1 MVRVPLPPPTSDLI
15 NAVCPGTRV
24 DGAQPGTGTTDA
36 LLDPVWGPAEALAIG
51 YAADPEVRFR
61 ASTGGVLTA
70 LGQFL
75 LNSERV
81 SFVLHVSAS
90 TTDPMRTV
98 PRLSFDSAAVL
109 EGQGRGTARLPHWS
123 TFALSST
130 EQSRSH

>member
-1 MVRVPLPPPTSDLI
+1 MVRVPLPPPTIDLI
-15 NAVCPGTRV
+15 NAICPGTRV
-24 DGAQPGTGTTDA
+24 GGPEPGTRTTEA

-51 YAADPEVRFR
+51 YAADPAVRYR

-81 SFVLHVSAS
+81 SFVLHVGAS
-90 TTDPMRTV
+90 TTRPMRTQ

-109 EGQGRGTARLPHWS
+109 EGRGRGTVRL
-123 TFALSST
+123 
-130 EQSRSH
+130 RR